1 MLARLLM
8 GGDLRDPDLAGVS
21 ITVSE
26 VRISPDLYNATVF
39 VTPLG
44 GANGDAVVA
53 ALNRASAF
61 LRGQVAREIQ
71 LRRAPAFSFT
81 LDESFDQAAAIERA
95 LGAPS
100 VARDVVA
107 DDDSTQGDPDA
118 DDSDAD

>member
-8 GGDLRDPDLAGVS
+8 GGELRDPDLAGVS

-44 GANGDAVVA
+44 GANGEAVVA

-95 LGAPS
+95 LVAPS
-100 VARDVVA
+100 VARDVAAFDDAVPDDA
-107 DDDSTQGDPDA
+107 DPDDPDA
-118 DDSDAD
+118 A